1 MITIKQL
8 EDRVHKARRHVIL
21 DIPMAQS
28 SAVKMGIFF
37 SNAIPTA
44 ATDGRMVGFNPLF
57 TASLDEQELE
67 FVVAHEWCHKILRHH
82 ARGMKIRSSFRNT
95 WTSFHENILNEAAD
109 EEGNFLL
116 EKTGFKVLN
125 GSCRDVRFDGMP
137 MEEIFQILLHERT
150 APADEPQEED
160 GRSPDGEDQGEE
172 SQEDEGGSQGESS
185 SNEDEEDEQQ
195 NVSQENSAE
204 GEQDT
209 EGGNDGGSDESDDEG
224 EPASSGDSFGGSSL
238 DESASLTDDQVG
250 DYERPDVKEWG
261 RLHSEDNPTSS
272 EIHEEDMDSKA
283 EQSNDLAVA
292 KLSGKLPQ
300 DIERILK
307 DLKDKSD
314 VDWIAEMADFVS
326 EACGENTDLTWR
338 KPNSKFAWM
347 DTYLPSPLKEGLGE
361 ITVLIDSSGS
371 MDEKMYEVAA
381 SETAHLINGAEPA
394 KTNVAEFTTRIVSS
408 VSFEDGIEIDTMP
421 ERKDWGGTDVCV
433 GFDWVQENAPETTA
447 IVVISDMEFFRWPED
462 TGVPVLW
469 VKVPPREDN
478 SWYFGKP
485 SFGKMITVR

>member
-172 SQEDEGGSQGESS
+172 SQEDEVRYGKPFN
-185 SNEDEEDEQQ
+185 NEVIIQ
-195 NVSQENSAE
+195 
-204 GEQDT
+204 
-209 EGGNDGGSDESDDEG
+209 
-224 EPASSGDSFGGSSL
+224 
-238 DESASLTDDQVG
+238 
-250 DYERPDVKEWG
+250 
-261 RLHSEDNPTSS
+261 
-272 EIHEEDMDSKA
+272 
-283 EQSNDLAVA
+283 
-292 KLSGKLPQ
+292 
-300 DIERILK
+300 
-307 DLKDKSD
+307 
-314 VDWIAEMADFVS
+314 AD
-326 EACGENTDLTWR
+326 ENTH
-338 KPNSKFAWM
+338 FQ
-347 DTYLPSPLKEGLGE
+347 
-361 ITVLIDSSGS
+361 VL
-371 MDEKMYEVAA
+371 
-381 SETAHLINGAEPA
+381 
-394 KTNVAEFTTRIVSS
+394 
-408 VSFEDGIEIDTMP
+408 
-421 ERKDWGGTDVCV
+421 
-433 GFDWVQENAPETTA
+433 
-447 IVVISDMEFFRWPED
+447 
-462 TGVPVLW
+462 
-469 VKVPPREDN
+469 VKVLYTCGQSEFNKLRLLTYQE
-478 SWYFGKP
+478 K
-485 SFGKMITVR
+485 I